1 MSRHDQPRHLDLDAV
16 AAEQEREALDIA
28 RRTLFGCASEIRK
41 LGHVERANQI
51 LADIAAIDARI
62 TSIEARPTMRMLEL
76 QQTADFLEAATIEST
91 ANIAHTIVHSGR
103 TEAGNR
109 FVLVNDHYGNSA
121 LAESR

>member
-1 MSRHDQPRHLDLDAV
+1 MSRRDQVKHLDLDAV
-16 AAEQEREALDIA
+16 AAEQEREALEIA
-28 RRTLFGCASEIRK
+28 RRTLICCASEIRK

-76 QQTADFLEAATIEST
+76 QQAADFLEVATIEST
-91 ANIAHTIVHSGR
+91 VNVGHTLVHSGR

-109 FVLVNDHYGNSA
+109 FTLMNDHHGNSA